1 MYEYTRNDKKSKF
14 IDING
19 VKMGSCLAPFMYR
32 DKGKAP
38 DDVSISVSCP
48 TSSTYSNIHI
58 NKGEAV
64 NVYVNGQFVY
74 GPIVGDANIE
84 IK

>member
-1 MYEYTRNDKKSKF
+1 MYEFTRNDKKSKF
-14 IDING
+14 SDING
-19 VKMGSCLAPFMYR
+19 VKMGSGCAPVMYK

-38 DDVSISVSCP
+38 DEVAISVSCS

>member
-1 MYEYTRNDKKSKF
+1 MYK
-14 IDING
+14 
-19 VKMGSCLAPFMYR
+19 

-38 DDVSISVSCP
+38 DDVSISVSCS

>member
-14 IDING
+14 SDING
-19 VKMGSCLAPFMYR
+19 VKTGSCFAPFMYR

-38 DDVSISVSCP
+38 DDISISVSCSS
-48 TSSTYSNIHI
+48 SSTYSNTHI
-58 NKGEAV
+58 NEGKAV

>member
-1 MYEYTRNDKKSKF
+1 MYEFTHNDKKSKF
-14 IDING
+14 SDING
-19 VKMGSCLAPFMYR
+19 VKTGSCFAPFMYR

-38 DDVSISVSCP
+38 DDISISVNCSS
-48 TSSTYSNIHI
+48 SSTYSNTHI
-58 NKGEAV
+58 SNGEAV